1 MANKNIIKQFI
12 FSIKNKIFLN
22 KHPVKQTKNQF
33 NGVSRI
39 CTTYYFKRLTIS
51 SHLND
56 NSQQI
61 NQNWFAVTLKKQF
74 LIKAM

>member
-12 FSIKNKIFLN
+12 FSSKIKSFLIS
-22 KHPVKQTKNQF
+22 TRS
-33 NGVSRI
+33 SRPKTSLTVFHGSVQHI
-39 CTTYYFKRLTIS
+39 ILRLTIS
-51 SHLND
+51 LHLND

-61 NQNWFAVTLKKQF
+61 NQNWFVVTLKKQF